1 MMGAADRGIV
11 LKVTARAVAEWHS
24 GASIND
30 HLGEPPMRIVS
41 ASMVLLAMVAT
52 EPAFAG
58 CGSHGAYRSRSAK
71 ASVVVKK
78 VVKREA
84 SSDVRTAAVATTDKP
99 ESTSLVGA
107 VNATGSEGS
116 PAKTVQSQANIEC
129 EEYSATVGAM
139 ISVPCS

>member
-1 MMGAADRGIV
+1 
-11 LKVTARAVAEWHS
+11 
-24 GASIND
+24 
-30 HLGEPPMRIVS
+30 MRILS
-41 ASMVLLAMVAT
+41 ASLALVALVAT

-58 CGSHGAYRSRSAK
+58 CGSHGVYRSRSAK

-84 SSDVRTAAVATTDKP
+84 SSNVRTAAAATPDKP
-99 ESTSLVGA
+99 ESTSVVGA
-107 VNATGSEGS
+107 VNATGTEGS
-116 PAKTVQSQANIEC
+116 PAKTVQSQAKIEC